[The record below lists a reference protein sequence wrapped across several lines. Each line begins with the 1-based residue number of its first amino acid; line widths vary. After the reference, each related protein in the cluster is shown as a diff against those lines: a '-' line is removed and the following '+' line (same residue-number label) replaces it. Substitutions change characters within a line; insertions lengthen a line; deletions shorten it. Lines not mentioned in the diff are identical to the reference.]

1 MIRTPHTAPDLTAT
15 TTEAHVRAV
24 AKECGLPVVPAG
36 GFLFCVR
43 RVPVLGQPIIYVA
56 RCEVRHG

>member
-1 MIRTPHTAPDLTAT
+1 MIRAPKSAPDLTTT

-36 GFLFCVR
+36 EWLYCVR
-43 RVPVLGQPIIYVA
+43 RIPLIGSPIIYKA
-56 RCEVRHG
+56 RVGS

>member
-1 MIRTPHTAPDLTAT
+1 MIRHTQPPPDLTAT

-43 RVPVLGQPIIYVA
+43 RVPVLGQPVIYQA
-56 RCEVRHG
+56 RVGS

>member
-1 MIRTPHTAPDLTAT
+1 MIRTNQPPPDLTAT

-43 RVPVLGQPIIYVA
+43 RVPLIGSPIIYKA
-56 RCEVRHG
+56 RVGS

>member
-1 MIRTPHTAPDLTAT
+1 MIRTQQPPPDLTAT

-36 GFLFCVR
+36 EWLYCVR
-43 RVPVLGQPIIYVA
+43 RLPVLGQPIIYKA
-56 RCEVRHG
+56 RVSS